1 MSTEKHIAKKEEM
14 LPELISFVLGLI
26 AIFAVRAWIISMES
40 TLWRVVTIAGLVA
53 ALFAIHRL
61 IRFLFGDGRA
71 LLTEKGIHT
80 GRYLGRRRIGWGS
93 LIQVGAFTFDGCKV
107 LVLLTKGGKPFATTD
122 NKVLF
127 YVKNG
132 SKLIML
138 RDTKKAREY
147 VESHY
152 GPLDYDIPAEKK
164 EK

>member
-1 MSTEKHIAKKEEM
+1 MSTEKHIAKREEM
-14 LPELISFVLGLI
+14 LPELISFILGLI
-26 AIFAVRAWIISMES
+26 AIFAVRAWIMGMES
-40 TLWRVVTIAGLVA
+40 TLWRVVTIVGLVA

-71 LLTEKGIHT
+71 LLTEKGIQI

-93 LIQVGAFTFDGCKV
+93 LIQVGAFPFDGCKV
-107 LVLLTKGGKPFATTD
+107 LALLTKGGKPFTAKE
-122 NKVLF
+122 NKMLF

-132 SKLIML
+132 GKVIFL

-152 GPLDYDIPAEKK
+152 GPLDFDMSAEKK
-164 EK
+164 EN